1 MNSCGRHFESG
12 VEQAELGSLKHTI
25 QTQLL
30 FWKEDGRVESSPLR
44 QLRLLFFLHRSMEVA
59 APFFLIPSQKDPF
72 SLELALSLGGN
83 LLGS

>member
-25 QTQLL
+25 QT
-30 FWKEDGRVESSPLR
+30 DGRVESSPLR